1 MTLRILAFLFD
12 YRSAPELFLSKDS
25 LLRIKTY
32 YLQYLKTIETQIMAN
47 STPEIIWKILINFEE
62 YELWNPFMINVVGDA
77 KLGSKIKVKIQTV
90 SGKQR
95 TYSPTITRLEINK
108 ELRWKGKSFLP
119 GIFDGERIFIIEK
132 SIDNKVLFL
141 HKEIFT
147 GLGVKL
153 VGDKLDEDL
162 RESFEKMNIALKSRA
177 ENF

>member
-1 MTLRILAFLFD
+1 MIPGRP
-12 YRSAPELFLSKDS
+12 RSFCYLSKDS
-25 LLRIKTY
+25 LLRIKSY

-62 YELWNPFMINVVGDA
+62 YELWNPFMINVVGDT
-77 KLGSKIKVKIQTV
+77 KLGSKIKVMIQTV

-95 TYSPTITRLEINK
+95 TYYPTITRLQINK

-132 SIDNKVLFL
+132 STDNKVLFI

-153 VGDKLDEDL
+153 VGDKLDKDL
-162 RESFEKMNIALKSRA
+162 RESFEKMNIALKTRA

>member
-1 MTLRILAFLFD
+1 M
-12 YRSAPELFLSKDS
+12 
-25 LLRIKTY
+25 
-32 YLQYLKTIETQIMAN
+32 KTIETQIKAN
-47 STPEIIWKILINFEE
+47 TTPEKIWKILINFEE
-62 YELWNPFMINVVGDA
+62 YELWNPFMIKVVGDA
-77 KLGSKIKVKIQTV
+77 KLGSKIMVKIQTV
-90 SGKQR
+90 RGKQR
-95 TYSPTITRLEINK
+95 TYYPTITRLEINK

-132 SIDNKVLFL
+132 STDNKVSFI

-162 RESFEKMNIALKSRA
+162 RESFDKMNIALKTKA

>member
-1 MTLRILAFLFD
+1 M
-12 YRSAPELFLSKDS
+12 
-25 LLRIKTY
+25 
-32 YLQYLKTIETQIMAN
+32 KTIETQIKAN
-47 STPEIIWKILINFEE
+47 STPEKIWKILINFEE
-62 YELWNPFMINVVGDA
+62 YELWNPFMIKVVGEA
-77 KLGSKIKVKIQTV
+77 KLGSKIMVKIQTV
-90 SGKQR
+90 RGKQR
-95 TYSPTITRLEINK
+95 TYYPTITRLEINK

-132 SIDNKVLFL
+132 STDNKVSFI

-162 RESFEKMNIALKSRA
+162 RESFDKMNIALKTKA